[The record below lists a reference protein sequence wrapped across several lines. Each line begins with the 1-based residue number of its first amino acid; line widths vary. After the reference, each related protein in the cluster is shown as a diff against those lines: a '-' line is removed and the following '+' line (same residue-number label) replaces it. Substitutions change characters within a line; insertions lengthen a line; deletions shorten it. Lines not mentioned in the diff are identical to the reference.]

1 MNESIKSVSL
11 YLLQIFISG
20 VLMLL
25 MMPIISKYLSPNDLG
40 IFVLA
45 QVYTSVA
52 VGIANLGMLVG
63 YERNFFVVEK
73 SVNDSARLISSA
85 VIFVSINLLALFFL
99 VYLFQSEISRL
110 IFATEIH
117 SNLLV
122 MVLFGTAASSI
133 SQFYLIYLKN
143 SGMVRKYVK
152 HMIVNSVINF
162 MIALLLITQS
172 DFGAMSLAYA
182 WIFSN
187 SILLISLLITL
198 RRRLFASLDMD
209 MLKDMLKI
217 SLPLTPRVFFGFINT
232 QLDKILL
239 GYIGSTSLVGVY
251 HMGQT
256 FAMTIFQFMTGLG
269 RVFQPEVYRKLFANK
284 HISNPQEVNNY
295 ILPFFY
301 FSILMALIV
310 VLFSKE
316 FVLMF
321 LSSEYESA
329 GPIIIILSVYY
340 ASLFFGKIT
349 GPQLIYAKKTHI
361 TTLLMFIG
369 IAINVGLNI
378 PFIMHWGAIGAAWAT
393 TISGA
398 ILTVITYFVAQKYIK
413 VIWEWK
419 SVFAIYS
426 FFLIAVIFSIIDY
439 GTSQNLYISLL
450 IKSLIIFSYI
460 FIGFV
465 LNLVSL
471 EKIKKL
477 IVLSAKSNNL

>member
-11 YLLQIFISG
+11 YLLQIFVSG

-25 MMPIISKYLSPNDLG
+25 LMPIISRYLSPNDLG

-63 YERNFFVVEK
+63 YERNFFAVEK

-122 MVLFGTAASSI
+122 MVLLGTAASSI
-133 SQFYLIYLKN
+133 SQYYLIYLKN

-152 HMIVNSVINF
+152 HMIANSVINF

-217 SLPLTPRVFFGFINT
+217 SLPLTPRVF
-232 QLDKILL
+232 L
-239 GYIGSTSLVGVY
+239 
-251 HMGQT
+251 
-256 FAMTIFQFMTGLG
+256 
-269 RVFQPEVYRKLFANK
+269 
-284 HISNPQEVNNY
+284 
-295 ILPFFY
+295 
-301 FSILMALIV
+301 AL
-310 VLFSKE
+310 
-316 FVLMF
+316 
-321 LSSEYESA
+321 
-329 GPIIIILSVYY
+329 
-340 ASLFFGKIT
+340 
-349 GPQLIYAKKTHI
+349 
-361 TTLLMFIG
+361 
-369 IAINVGLNI
+369 
-378 PFIMHWGAIGAAWAT
+378 
-393 TISGA
+393 
-398 ILTVITYFVAQKYIK
+398 
-413 VIWEWK
+413 
-419 SVFAIYS
+419 
-426 FFLIAVIFSIIDY
+426 
-439 GTSQNLYISLL
+439 
-450 IKSLIIFSYI
+450 
-460 FIGFV
+460 
-465 LNLVSL
+465 
-471 EKIKKL
+471 
-477 IVLSAKSNNL
+477 